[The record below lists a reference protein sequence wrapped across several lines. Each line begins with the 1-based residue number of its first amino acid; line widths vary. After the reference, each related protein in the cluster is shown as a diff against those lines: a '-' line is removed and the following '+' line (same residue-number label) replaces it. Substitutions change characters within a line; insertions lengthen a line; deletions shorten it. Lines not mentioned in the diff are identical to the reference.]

1 MGAQDPKDQWATWVH
16 KVQEATLDPQVR
28 QDHKEALVNLALK
41 DKAET
46 SAFRASKATRDQREN
61 RVRQVPRE

>member
-28 QDHKEALVNLALK
+28 QDHKEALVNLA
-41 DKAET
+41 
-46 SAFRASKATRDQREN
+46 
-61 RVRQVPRE
+61 